1 MVKVEIDKRS
11 WERGYR
17 DAYAHRPF
25 RGYPEGLDRLSY
37 DSGRVEGEGDRLT
50 GKPSRLPRRDAQE
63 LGR

>member
-1 MVKVEIDKRS
+1 MNEIKIDKKA

-17 DAYAHRPF
+17 EAYAHRPF

-50 GKPSRLPRRDAQE
+50 GKPSRLPRRDDQE
-63 LGR
+63 QSR